1 MVATTQKICLYLFLG
16 VRLTVQQITHKP
28 IFYNGI
34 TLHNIILFPTLFP
47 YKYPPK
53 LCLQWNFFLVHTK
66 TPQEFPPAALLFTR
80 VPRSYL
86 TKVILRIC
94 EKSPASRL

>member
-1 MVATTQKICLYLFLG
+1 MIFCFAYFTPYPYRTAQKIRGIFFSYTQK
-16 VRLTVQQITHKP
+16 RRRS
-28 IFYNGI
+28 
-34 TLHNIILFPTLFP
+34 FPLRRF
-47 YKYPPK
+47 
-53 LCLQWNFFLVHTK
+53 C
-66 TPQEFPPAALLFTR
+66 FTR